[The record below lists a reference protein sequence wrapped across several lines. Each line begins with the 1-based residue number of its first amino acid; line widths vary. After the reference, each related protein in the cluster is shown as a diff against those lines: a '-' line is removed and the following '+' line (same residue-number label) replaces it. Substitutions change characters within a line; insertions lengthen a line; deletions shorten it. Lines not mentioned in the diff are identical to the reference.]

1 MACTSPKRAWR
12 TELGEVIFAQRG
24 KLITQEFEIPCRN
37 CINCRLDR
45 SRMWSVRCMH
55 EAQMHDENCFITLTY
70 APEHYQPS
78 LHYRHFQL
86 FMKRLRKHVG
96 RPIRFYMCGEYGDQN
111 GRPHF
116 HACLFGWTPP
126 DQVLFKALPSGSSL
140 FTSATLEGL
149 WPFGFASVG
158 ELTLESAAYVARYVM
173 KKVTGPGADS
183 HYWSLNPNTGE
194 LVQIEPEF
202 NKMSLK
208 PGIGRPFYDRYK
220 SDIYPD
226 GTCVVNGFKMKP
238 PSYYEHVYKNEDPFA
253 YEALSFKRQ
262 QLTNKSEKTKDRREA
277 KHRVTKARLSF
288 KKRGFSE

>member
-1 MACTSPKRAWR
+1 MACTSPKRAFR
-12 TELGEVIFAQRG
+12 TSDGAIVFSERGDVTAAMEL
-24 KLITQEFEIPCRN
+24 PCRQ

-45 SRMWSVRCMH
+45 SRTWSVRCMH
-55 EAQMHDENCFITLTY
+55 EAQMHKENCFITLTY
-70 APEHYQPS
+70 DPQHYQPG

-86 FMKRLRKHVG
+86 FMKRLRKHAKK
-96 RPIRFYMCGEYGDQN
+96 PIRFYMCGEYGEKN

-116 HACLFGWTPP
+116 HACLFGWSPP
-126 DQVLFKALPSGSSL
+126 DKKIFKALPSGSTL
-140 FTSATLEGL
+140 FTSATLESL
-149 WPFGFASVG
+149 WTFGFASVG

-208 PGIGRPFYDRYK
+208 PGIGKPFYDRYK

-226 GTCVVNGFKMKP
+226 GTCVVNGIKMKP
-238 PSYYEHVYKNEDPFA
+238 PSYYEHLYKNEDPFA
-253 YEALSFKRQ
+253 YEELSFKRS
-262 QLTNKSEKTKDRREA
+262 KKTKREDQTPDRREA
-277 KHRVTKARLSF
+277 KHRVTRARLSH
-288 KKRGFSE
+288 KKRGFS